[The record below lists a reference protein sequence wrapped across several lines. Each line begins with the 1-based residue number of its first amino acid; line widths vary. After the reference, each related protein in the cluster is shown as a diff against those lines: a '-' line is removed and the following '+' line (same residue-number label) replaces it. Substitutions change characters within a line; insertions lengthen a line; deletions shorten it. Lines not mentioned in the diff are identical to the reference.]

1 MLKLLDRLSSIAKNA
16 SQKPLLRGT
25 FWKLAASV
33 SKLFIQSFYFLIIAK
48 SLGTEQYGLFVGVM
62 ALVKLLVPFASWGTP
77 HILMK
82 HVSRDR
88 TVFNVYWGNSLSITV
103 LLGLF
108 FLVSV
113 LLFNHFFLDAQFA
126 WALILSIGLAELV
139 FARIH
144 DAASKAFM
152 ATDNLKFDAQ
162 INVLLSVNGLIAAL
176 GLIALSQQASAI
188 TWGWLYLASR
198 LITAL
203 ISFFLISR
211 IVGWPKLNLALFLP
225 EVRQG
230 FYFSVSLSSQ
240 AIYTDIDKTMLASM
254 STLAATGIYGAAYRI
269 LDVAMIPILA
279 VVGASYAH
287 FFRNGAIG
295 IRGSLAFAKRIVP
308 FAGVYGFLA
317 TAGVWLVAPLIPL
330 FLGEEYGD
338 AINALRWLSPIIFLK
353 SLQFFAADTLTGAGL
368 QGTRS
373 ALQIFAA
380 SANGILNFW
389 LIPLYSWKGAAWSS
403 LATDGALVFCLWGL
417 VWFYARRDTQ
427 QLHL

>member
-1 MLKLLDRLSSIAKNA
+1 
-16 SQKPLLRGT
+16 
-25 FWKLAASV
+25 
-33 SKLFIQSFYFLIIAK
+33 
-48 SLGTEQYGLFVGVM
+48 
-62 ALVKLLVPFASWGTP
+62 
-77 HILMK
+77 
-82 HVSRDR
+82 
-88 TVFNVYWGNSLSITV
+88 
-103 LLGLF
+103 
-108 FLVSV
+108 
-113 LLFNHFFLDAQFA
+113 
-126 WALILSIGLAELV
+126 
-139 FARIH
+139 
-144 DAASKAFM
+144 
-152 ATDNLKFDAQ
+152 
-162 INVLLSVNGLIAAL
+162 
-176 GLIALSQQASAI
+176 
-188 TWGWLYLASR
+188 
-198 LITAL
+198 
-203 ISFFLISR
+203 
-211 IVGWPKLNLALFLP
+211 
-225 EVRQG
+225 
-230 FYFSVSLSSQ
+230 
-240 AIYTDIDKTMLASM
+240 
-254 STLAATGIYGAAYRI
+254 
-269 LDVAMIPILA
+269 MIPILA